1 MPALES
7 GTVAPAFTLPTT
19 HGDQFSLE
27 EALQR
32 GWVVAAFYKIT
43 CPVCQLTFPYL
54 ERVYKA
60 YPRENVSFVGISQ
73 DEEDYTEDFAREYG
87 VTFPMLLDDT
97 DTYPVSN
104 AYELTNV
111 PTIFVIAPDGEIKLT
126 SIGWDPR
133 EIEQLNTLV
142 AKAAGV
148 TRQPVFRTGE
158 DVPPAKAG

>member
-1 MPALES
+1 MPALEA

-19 HGDQFSLE
+19 EGKLFSLE
-27 EALQR
+27 EALRR
-32 GWVVAAFYKIT
+32 GWVVAAFFKIT
-43 CPVCQLTFPYL
+43 CPVCQLAFPYL
-54 ERVYKA
+54 ERVHQS
-60 YPRENVSFVGISQ
+60 YPSEKVSFVGISQ
-73 DEEDYTEDFAREYG
+73 DEEDYTEQFAREYG
-87 VTFPMLLDDT
+87 VTFPRLLDDT

-133 EIEQLNTLV
+133 EIEQLNALL

-148 TRQPVFRTGE
+148 PRRPVFSPGE
-158 DVPPAKAG
+158 AVPPAKAG